1 MNRIILNAAV
11 FAIAL
16 MGSAYASD
24 NNPITIGHARF
35 TVIAPEAIRMEYSP
49 SGTFIDDP
57 SLFAIT
63 RNPVLTDDEQKNL
76 KIDVSG
82 KNLTIDTGKMV
93 FTYSDDG
100 VPFHNGNPSAVVKGL
115 ASGATSN
122 WTFGQAPQNNL
133 GGTNN
138 SLDHV
143 AGPVALADGLLSKDG
158 FYYLDDS
165 QRFLIPGGDAGWVKQ
180 RDANTDSIDGYFFA
194 YGLDYKAGLKALTR
208 VSGQVPMPRRYTMGT
223 WYSMWWKYT
232 STDYRNIMQ
241 EFHDHNF
248 PLDMLVMDM
257 DWHIT
262 PGWTGYSWNR
272 ALLPDAEQLVKD
284 IHTAGLHLTLNDH
297 PAEGVKPNEDMYADF
312 MKAMGQDP
320 TQQKTL
326 PYDSG
331 NENYMKTL
339 MAYTHTPLEKE
350 GVDFWW
356 VDWMGD
362 DQSPFNKMGWIN
374 ELYFRHSQTSIPE
387 YNLRGQSF
395 SRWADWGDQ
404 RHPIHFSGDTKIVW
418 PMLQFEIPFTSTA
431 GNVGCFFWSH
441 DTGGFI
447 DDTDPLN
454 AVLQRKQGELIAR
467 WTQFTSVSAVTRLHS
482 ANRAWLDKR
491 PWKYSLEIENS
502 MRVSFHLRSEIFP
515 YIYSQAWRS
524 HQDSIPL
531 IRPLYIDYPE
541 TPEAYNN
548 SQEYLFGDGMLAAPI
563 VTPGHGFMHTSS
575 QKVWFPE
582 GRWFDWFDGK
592 EYSGTQTISND
603 INAFPLFVRG
613 GFPLVTETY
622 NERMASGNRSNL
634 VIKLYPGTDGQTSN
648 TTLYEDDGQT
658 TGYLN
663 GNYALTHIAFKEAQN
678 QMQLT
683 MTPEI
688 NKQLNHDYLPAT
700 RTYEI
705 QYMSS
710 SALKSV
716 SINGAVT
723 KVTFDSA
730 QKTNHIMVPET
741 PTDQNITITMGM

>member
-1 MNRIILNAAV
+1 MNRIFLLALLVAAT
-11 FAIAL
+11 AQA
-16 MGSAYASD
+16 AD
-24 NNPITIGHARF
+24 NNPIIVGHARF
-35 TVIAPEAIRMEYSP
+35 TVIAAEAIRMEYSP

-57 SLFAIT
+57 SLFAT
-63 RNPVLTDDEQKNL
+63 ARNPVLSSDEIKNL
-76 KIDVSG
+76 KITTAG
-82 KNLTIDTGKMV
+82 KTLTIDTGKMV
-93 FTYSDDG
+93 FIYNDDG
-100 VPFHNGNPSAVVKGL
+100 VAFHSGNPQATVN
-115 ASGATSN
+115 GATNTWSY
-122 WTFGQAPQNNL
+122 GQALQNNL

-143 AGPVALADGLLSKDG
+143 AGPVALADGVLSRDG

-165 QRFLIPGGDAGWVKQ
+165 QRFLTPNSGWVKQ
-180 RDANTDSIDGYFFA
+180 RDPNSDSIDGYFFA
-194 YGLDYKAGLKALTR
+194 YGLDYKAGLRALMR
-208 VSGQVPMPRRYTMGT
+208 VSGEVPMPRRYTLGT
-223 WYSMWWKYT
+223 WYSMWWPYT

-241 EFHDHNF
+241 EFHDHDF

-272 ALLPDAEQLVKD
+272 KILPDAEQLVKD
-284 IHTAGLHLTLNDH
+284 IHSNGLHLTLNDH
-297 PAEGVKPNEDMYADF
+297 PQEGVKPNEDMYPEF

-320 TQQKTL
+320 AAQKTL
-326 PYDSG
+326 TYNSG
-331 NENYMKTL
+331 DQNYMNTL

-362 DQSPFNKMGWIN
+362 DQSPFNRMGWIN

-387 YNLRGQSF
+387 LNLRGQSF

-418 PMLQFEIPFTSTA
+418 PMLAFEIPFTATA

-447 DDTDPLN
+447 DDTDPIN
-454 AVLQRKQGELIAR
+454 AVLKIQQGELIAR
-467 WTQFTSVSAVTRLHS
+467 WTQFTAVSAVLRLHS

-491 PWKYSLEIENS
+491 PWKYPSKIENS
-502 MRVSFHLRSEIFP
+502 MRTSFHLRSEIFP

-531 IRPLYIDYPE
+531 IRPLYLEYPE
-541 TPEAYNN
+541 QAEAYNN

-563 VTPGHGFMHTSS
+563 VTPGLGRNYISS
-575 QKVWFPE
+575 QTVWFPE
-582 GRWFDWFDGK
+582 GRWFDWFTGK
-592 EYSGTQTISND
+592 EYSGTQKIYAD
-603 INAFPLFVRG
+603 INSFPLFAKG
-613 GFPLVTETY
+613 GFPIVTETY

-634 VIKLYPGTDGQTSN
+634 VIKLYPGTDGQTST

-658 TGYLN
+658 TGYLQ
-663 GNYALTHIAFKEAQN
+663 GNYALTHLAFKEAQN
-678 QMQLT
+678 QMSLT
-683 MTPEI
+683 LTPEI
-688 NKQLNHDYLPAT
+688 NNSLVHDYLPMS
-700 RTYEI
+700 RSYEI
-705 QYMSS
+705 QYLSS

-716 SINGAVT
+716 SVNGVT
-723 KVTFDSA
+723 EKITYDSR
-730 QKTNHIMVPET
+730 QKTNHIIIPET
-741 PTDQNITITMGM
+741 PTDQTITITMGM